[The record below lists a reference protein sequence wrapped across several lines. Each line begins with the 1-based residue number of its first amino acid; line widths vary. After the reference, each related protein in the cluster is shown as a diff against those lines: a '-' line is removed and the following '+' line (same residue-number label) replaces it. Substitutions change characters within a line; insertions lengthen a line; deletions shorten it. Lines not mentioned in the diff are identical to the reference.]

1 MVLGASVIR
10 MHLDFKNTCTMLF
23 ISLISLFFLF
33 GITDSNNTNLKEFE
47 VLGNVADTLFCLG
60 FDDYLYTAFNI
71 KNTIDQGWQDN
82 NEIVTLPFSHL
93 ECYEHLWAGYD
104 ECLKNYNIFE
114 DDSNIVVFS
123 KYVEEKDESNYSLR
137 FALIQSSYVELNRK
151 IHIGMQKDELCEIIN
166 LKQNIDNINVIVFIS
181 SRNNYMGYF
190 FFKESRLSCILIE
203 LDDGNDK
210 HFLSRLKN
218 YPNYIINHINK
229 DAEYVFQGLTHFLIF
244 PDE

>member
-1 MVLGASVIR
+1 MRILG
-10 MHLDFKNTCTMLF
+10 
-23 ISLISLFFLF
+23 
-33 GITDSNNTNLKEFE
+33 
-47 VLGNVADTLFCLG
+47 
-60 FDDYLYTAFNI
+60 
-71 KNTIDQGWQDN
+71 N
-82 NEIVTLPFSHL
+82 NEIVTLPFSYL

-229 DAEYVFQGLTHFLIF
+229 DAEYVFQGLPHFLIF